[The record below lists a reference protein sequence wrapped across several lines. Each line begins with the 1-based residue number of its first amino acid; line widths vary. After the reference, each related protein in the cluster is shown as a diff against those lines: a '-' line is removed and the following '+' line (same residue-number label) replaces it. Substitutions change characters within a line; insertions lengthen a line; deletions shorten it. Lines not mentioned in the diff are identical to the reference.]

1 MNQLN
6 EKELEKVS
14 GGNGEII
21 DPVTVSFSGNNLTV
35 SSTVTVKGFHIDIC
49 YNGVHHGFP
58 SKGTNI
64 TTYTFKSVYMTAP
77 VKFTV
82 KVHYL
87 DGTKKSTSF
96 DDPSETFTCTF

>member
-6 EKELEKVS
+6 EKDLEKVS
-14 GGNGEII
+14 GGNEDISN
-21 DPVTVSFSGNNLTV
+21 PVTVSFSGNNMTV
-35 SSTVTVKGFHIDIC
+35 SSTIAVKGFHIDIC
-49 YNGVHHGFP
+49 YNGLHHGFP

-64 TTYTFKSVYMTAP
+64 TSYTFESVYMTMP

-82 KVHYL
+82 KAYYL

-96 DDPSETFTCTF
+96 DNPSENFTCTF